1 MGNEQGGG
9 KRKKPEDQL
18 FDAAFEM
25 KQQAKMLEREANKV
39 QQQEAK
45 EKAKVLTVSCKLIYR
60 RKECLRSHCQDSS
73 AGRCRP

>member
-9 KRKKPEDQL
+9 HKKGKKKPEDQL

-25 KQQAKMLEREANKV
+25 KQQAKMLEREAAKV

-45 EKAKVLTVSCKLIYR
+45 EKAKILTVRLIYL
-60 RKECLRSHCQDSS
+60 CITLASNSVLFLNTI
-73 AGRCRP
+73 